1 MNHSEYTTTMKSLI
15 DSVYEEFKRDDT
27 QELMD
32 ICHETADSSEYVIYF
47 GKAWDLVSFVRLHDF
62 DEYLE
67 AQDILEDI
75 GEFCHELDTLMTKMG
90 VLAHFQHCPR
100 CSSRAIGRGGFSMK
114 QKALE
119 ILGVVLVYVVFCTT
133 LAMALLG
140 ITFGELFGGL
150 L

>member
-75 GEFCHELDTLMTKMG
+75 GEFCHELDTLMTKMAYWLIFNIVHG
-90 VLAHFQHCPR
+90 AVQERLDEEA
-100 CSSRAIGRGGFSMK
+100 SA
-114 QKALE
+114 
-119 ILGVVLVYVVFCTT
+119 
-133 LAMALLG
+133 
-140 ITFGELFGGL
+140 
-150 L
+150 